1 MQMYQQTPPAP
12 TSLSALRMRRETI
25 IKQMK
30 ESGDH
35 QLGGMGE
42 MQHDFFEKP
51 SSLPS
56 EHHFLP
62 LDEQPTSNRSSI
74 SDEETDVGF
83 INKTRSFP
91 DLSKSSQAH
100 AQQQLAIQEARLRK
114 KEQDLHE
121 RELHLQHLGGSFPRG
136 VYSREQP
143 IYGGGGYGANWSGPL
158 RYTGQQSARQPP
170 TPGGYVYEQQ
180 WNRPHGMYPCVSLC
194 LKPYHTLQLLV
205 QKY

>member
-1 MQMYQQTPPAP
+1 VYQQTPPAP

-25 IKQMK
+25 KQMM

-35 QLGGMGE
+35 HLGE
-42 MQHDFFEKP
+42 DDFFQKP

-56 EHHFLP
+56 DTHFLP
-62 LDEQPTSNRSSI
+62 LDEQSTSNRSSL
-74 SDEETDVGF
+74 SEEETDVGF

-114 KEQDLHE
+114 REQDLNQ
-121 RELHLQHLGGSFPRG
+121 RELHLQHLGGGYPRG

-143 IYGGGGYGANWSGPL
+143 MYGGGSYGANWSRPL

-180 WNRPHGMYPCVSLC
+180 WSRQHGA
-194 LKPYHTLQLLV
+194 YHHHVIFYYTS
-205 QKY
+205 YDAC